1 MKRDCWG
8 CWFAGL
14 LVCWFAGLLV
24 STSFRLFPLFPFFRF
39 FPFFSFN
46 KMAECMV
53 CIEKFNKSTRKP
65 VTCPYC
71 ATSICRTCIQTCLLQ
86 DNSPK
91 CQMPECKKAW
101 SDDFLATSLTK
112 VWIDGDYRAH
122 REKILVDQ
130 EKARLPETQEHAAV
144 YINAKA
150 IVDEIQPRVDAL
162 QAQLMELPLTKQRNA
177 LFKVAYDYKLTRLER
192 DAAKHDYDQLEDA
205 AKKEARP
212 LRKQLKALK
221 SDAYKVAKRHVEAF
235 GRPLTDAPVRP
246 VEEKKWTF
254 VGKCPKSECM
264 GFVGM
269 DYACGL
275 CKMEVCKDCMEPKLD
290 EHTCNTDNILNVKA
304 LRKEAKPCPKCAA
317 QISKIDGCDQM
328 WCTQCHTAFS
338 WRTGAEETL
347 VHNPHFYEW
356 MRRTGQQMA
365 PGAVQLG
372 GGAAGAAGGAGCGFR
387 GMWNTFQTSIRT
399 AYPPTFAMKE
409 KNRVE
414 KLNKISQDTGHV
426 NGWCLGTLNG
436 QVRAEQRTDEEAK
449 RVLRVRRLAKEL
461 TDAEWMKP
469 LERLERGSKRRN
481 ALRDI
486 YDMYIQAAMTVM
498 DQFNLAVTNLEKTK
512 WERRSMSVNDAVQ
525 FELDA
530 ANAATDSAI
539 KQYTELANYVNE
551 ELRKIKN
558 RYSTTVYKISNL
570 DTA

>member
-1 MKRDCWG
+1 
-8 CWFAGL
+8 
-14 LVCWFAGLLV
+14 
-24 STSFRLFPLFPFFRF
+24 
-39 FPFFSFN
+39 
-46 KMAECMV
+46 MV

-71 ATSICRTCIQTCLLQ
+71 ATAICRTCIQTCLLQ
-86 DNSPK
+86 DNTPK
-91 CQMPECKKAW
+91 CQMPECKKGW
-101 SDDFLATSLTK
+101 SDDFLAASLTK
-112 VWIDGDYRAH
+112 VWLDGDYRAH

-150 IVDEIQPRVDAL
+150 IVDEIQPRIDTL
-162 QAQLMELPLTKQRNA
+162 QAQLVELPLTKQRIE
-177 LFKVAYDYKLTRLER
+177 LFKVMYDYKRTRVER
-192 DAAKHDYDQLEDA
+192 DAAKHDYDQLEEA
-205 AKKEARP
+205 AKKEAKP

-221 SDAYKVAKRHVEAF
+221 SEAYKVAKRHAEAF

-290 EHTCNTDNILNVKA
+290 GHTCNTDNILNVKA

-338 WRTGAEETL
+338 WRTGAEETM

-365 PGAVQLG
+365 PGAVQVG
-372 GGAAGAAGGAGCGFR
+372 GGAAAGGCGFR
-387 GMWNTFQTSIRT
+387 GILNTFDVSLRT
-399 AYPPTFAMKE
+399 ALPPSFAAKE
-409 KNRVE
+409 KDTVY
-414 KLNKISQDTGHV
+414 KLNKIIMGTAHV
-426 NGWCLGTLNG
+426 NQWNLADLNG
-436 QVRAEQRTDEEAK
+436 RIRTEQRDDEEAK

-469 LERLERGSKRRN
+469 LERLERGSKRRH

-486 YDMYIQAAMTVM
+486 YDMFIQAAMTVM
-498 DQFNLAVTNLEKTK
+498 EQFNTAIADMEKTK
-512 WERRSMSVNDAVQ
+512 WERRSMSVDARVQ
-525 FELDA
+525 YELDT
-530 ANAATDSAI
+530 ANAAAKSIIT
-539 KQYTELANYVNE
+539 QYTELATYVNE

-558 RYSTTVYKISNL
+558 RHSCTPYMIPSL
-570 DTA
+570 DLPK